1 MQTVRKNVNKLF
13 TYNTIYLFMYITTK
27 ELLYHLSDSEN
38 TAVLQEGS
46 PLMKTPIQ
54 DGGAGTPNTEEAH
67 RWRILSASQRGLNWT
82 LASASGQC

>member
-1 MQTVRKNVNKLF
+1 M
-13 TYNTIYLFMYITTK
+13 YLFMYQQK
-27 ELLYHLSDSEN
+27 NSLFHLSDSEN

-54 DGGAGTPNTEEAH
+54 DGGAGTSNTEEAH

>member
-1 MQTVRKNVNKLF
+1 MQTVRMNVNNLF
-13 TYNTIYLFMYITTK
+13 IYNCIYVFMYVTTK
-27 ELLYHLSDSEN
+27 ENLFHLPDSEN

-46 PLMKTPIQ
+46 PLMKIPIQ
-54 DGGAGTPNTEEAH
+54 DGGAGTPNTEEAR